1 MELPEG
7 LQYSKNH
14 IWLKKNDETVK
25 LGITDFAQN
34 ELGDVVFVD
43 LPREGEEYDIEDV
56 FGTVESIKTVSDLFM
71 PVKGEFIAINENLM
85 DNPELVNED
94 PYGKGWIAEVR
105 IIEENNNLLTKDEY
119 EGNILD

>member
-105 IIEENNNLLTKDEY
+105 IIEENNNLLK
-119 EGNILD
+119 NINLSY